1 MTLTVTEHSD
11 VNRPRH
17 RAALLSLLILI
28 GALVT
33 YKTATA
39 LRVIERVKAGGALPA
54 TSVTAGLDVV
64 SRAIDYL
71 AVIWPALLFGIL
83 ISATVRTFI
92 SPESLVRLFG
102 HTARRAQLTGG
113 LAGSPLMLCS
123 CCVAPIFSTVYRDSS
138 RLAPS
143 LALMLSA
150 PSLNPAALVL
160 TFMLFA
166 GTVAWARLLLA
177 LVAVFFGTLFI
188 ARFVPSASGG
198 TAQHLHHLH
207 GRHHASSARPTF
219 LQSCVHVIV
228 RAVPPI
234 AVGVLAGFDVR
245 GRAPIDRRIRGVGRS
260 PHNDRGD
267 CGNCCPCSATHL
279 FRDSGRTDTSHGRCP
294 DRRRRCGALCGTGR
308 QPTVAT
314 HRRAGGRLEGKRPVW
329 SHGLAARG
337 NRRCHRRLSS
347 RWSTS

>member
-1 MTLTVTEHSD
+1 M
-11 VNRPRH
+11 
-17 RAALLSLLILI
+17 LSLLVLV

-64 SRAIDYL
+64 SRTIDYL

-83 ISATVRTFI
+83 ISAAVQTFI
-92 SPESLVRLFG
+92 SPELLVRLFG
-102 HTARRAQLTGG
+102 RTARRAQLTGG

-123 CCVAPIFSTVYRDSS
+123 CCVAPIFSTVYRDSF

-150 PSLNPAALVL
+150 PSLNPASLVL
-160 TFMLFA
+160 TFMAVCRHRGMGSRLA
-166 GTVAWARLLLA
+166 GACRRLLRYAAHRSLRTFSFRRNGPAPTSLA
-177 LVAVFFGTLFI
+177 RQAPCLLGWADLPPIVC
-188 ARFVPSASGG
+188 ARDRARG
-198 TAQHLHHLH
+198 TADCR
-207 GRHHASSARPTF
+207 GD
-219 LQSCVHVIV
+219 SC
-228 RAVPPI
+228 R
-234 AVGVLAGFDVR
+234 DVR

-279 FRDSGRTDTSHGRCP
+279 FEIPIALTLITA
-294 DRRRRCGALCGTGR
+294 GAPTGAA
-308 QPTVAT
+308 VAVLF
-314 HRRAGGRLEGKRPVW
+314 AGPAV
-329 SHGLAARG
+329 
-337 NRRCHRRLSS
+337 NLSS
-347 RWSTS
+347 LLTVGREAGWKASVLSGLMVWLLAVIGGVIVG

>member
-83 ISATVRTFI
+83 ISAAVRTFI

-166 GTVAWARLLLA
+166 GTVAWARLLPA
-177 LVAVFFGTLFI
+177 LVAVLFGTLFI

-234 AVGVLAGFDVR
+234 AVGVLAGMFVAEHLSTAGFVAWDARLITIAVIAAIAVPVPLPTFFEIPVALTLVTA
-245 GRAPIDRRIRGVGRS
+245 GAPTGAAVAVLFAGPAVNLPSLLTVGREAGWKVS
-260 PHNDRGD
+260 V
-267 CGNCCPCSATHL
+267 L
-279 FRDSGRTDTSHGRCP
+279 SGLMVWLL
-294 DRRRRCGALCGTGR
+294 A
-308 QPTVAT
+308 VI
-314 HRRAGGRLEGKRPVW
+314 GGVIVG
-329 SHGLAARG
+329 
-337 NRRCHRRLSS
+337 
-347 RWSTS
+347 